1 MTLRLFLD
9 SADPVA
15 WQRWLPSGL
24 FHGVTTN
31 PTLLKRA
38 GQPCTLPYLQSL
50 TLQALDL
57 GCREVHLQ
65 AWGKDAEALQE
76 CGSLLARFGPEDRIV
91 VKLPVTEAGIAAGH
105 RLIEAGVPI
114 TFTACYEIPQ
124 VLLAAALG
132 ARYIAPYLGRI
143 SDMGREGHVE
153 VIEMQRTL
161 AGVGASVRLLV
172 ASLRQPSDLTTLAV
186 TGIDTFTIGPPIAAS
201 LFSSEATAAA
211 AAQFEWDASGERD
224 VSGERHASD

>member
-9 SADPVA
+9 SADPRA

-24 FHGVTTN
+24 FHGITTN
-31 PTLLKRA
+31 PTLLQRA
-38 GQPCTLPYLQSL
+38 GQSCSL
-50 TLQALDL
+50 SHLHSLAQQALDL

-65 AWGKDAEALQE
+65 AWGKDAATLQE
-76 CGSLLARFGPEDRIV
+76 CGSLLARFGPEGRIV
-91 VKLPVTEAGIAAGH
+91 VKLPVTEAGAAAGH

-172 ASLRQPSDLTTLAV
+172 ASLRKTSDLTTLAV
-186 TGIDTFTIGPPIAAS
+186 AGIDTFTIGPLIAAN

-211 AAQFEWDASGERD
+211 AAQFEWHASGERD
-224 VSGERHASD
+224 ASGS